1 MTSSWDKWGVLRPL
15 TVIQLDRCQVVH
27 VKTKEKDGYTALQ
40 LGIADKNLKTLT
52 KPEIGHLMKN
62 NIPPKR
68 ELQEFRVT
76 PECVLPAGWMFS
88 ARHFTPGQFVD
99 VCGIS
104 KGLGWTGTI

>member
-1 MTSSWDKWGVLRPL
+1 
-15 TVIQLDRCQVVH
+15 
-27 VKTKEKDGYTALQ
+27 
-40 LGIADKNLKTLT
+40 
-52 KPEIGHLMKN
+52 MKN